1 MKKTYATIAELI
13 TDIENGADVFFD
25 QGKIDSVLVN
35 TVLSPNI
42 KGYVSMDV
50 RSMPNRLFLS
60 SSKKMKFSKGE
71 FVNIQV
77 REDYPEFV
85 IYSDYHNKTEAEFDA
100 LKASAETLNPNVR
113 LLDDVEH
120 VATSAVVGGGV
131 VYTPSLNQITGA
143 PIVVPGD
150 AAPTLI
156 DDRILLNVETDSKM
170 NGIYRVLTLGD
181 DYRIGRAYADENVV
195 LNTALPYIVP
205 IGLGGFTAV
214 DFATEQT
221 AGKFAAVADWITATS
236 YNIGDYVYYNNSV
249 WKCAAAHTSGA
260 FNADHTAGDWTLIQ
274 AVVSGDIWA
283 RAADFVGKQTIDAF
297 VFYGSL
303 GRQYTL
309 NGNTFLVVGGNG
321 SGTNSPNPVG
331 FATSA
336 LTKANVTQIIEDQ
349 VVLAGLKAQKA
360 ELLASGWFPR
370 IWLP

>member
-13 TDIENGADVFFD
+13 TDIEEGAEVFFD

-71 FVNIQV
+71 FVNIEV

-100 LKASAETLNPNVR
+100 LKASAETLTDGVR
-113 LLDDVEH
+113 LLDDVQH
-120 VATSAVVGGGV
+120 VSNAAVVGGGV
-131 VYTPSLNQITGA
+131 VYTASLNQISGA
-143 PIVVPGD
+143 PIIVPGGVS
-150 AAPTLI
+150 PTDL

-181 DYRIGRAYADENVV
+181 DYRIGRDYADEDVV
-195 LNTALPYIVP
+195 IESGVKYIVP
-205 IGLGGFTAV
+205 IGQGGFTAA

-221 AGKFAAVADWITATS
+221 GGKFVAVADWVTATP
-236 YNIGDYVYYNNSV
+236 YVVDDYVVYNNSV
-249 WKCAAAHTSGA
+249 WKCAIPHTSGA
-260 FNADHTAGDWTLIQ
+260 FNTDHVAGNWILIQ
-274 AVVSGDIWA
+274 AVVTGDIWV
-283 RAADFVGKQTIDAF
+283 RSADFVGKQTTDAF
-297 VFYGSL
+297 VFFGAT

-309 NGNTFLVVGGNG
+309 NGNSYLIVGGNG
-321 SGTNSPNPVG
+321 SGTNSPNAVA
-331 FATSA
+331 FAVSA

-349 VVLAGLKAQKA
+349 VVWNGLKAQKA
-360 ELLASGWFPR
+360 ELYASGWFPR
-370 IWLP
+370 TWLP